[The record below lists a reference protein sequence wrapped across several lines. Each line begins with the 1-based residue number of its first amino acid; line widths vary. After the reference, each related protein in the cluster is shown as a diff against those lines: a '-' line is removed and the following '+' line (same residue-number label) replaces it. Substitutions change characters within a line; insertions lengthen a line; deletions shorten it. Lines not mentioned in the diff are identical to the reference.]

1 MHIKLISIIFS
12 IEVITIENKLDKI
25 FDEII
30 NEVTLSILE
39 TKKYFRQNNTVTK
52 EEKEVQINS

>member
-1 MHIKLISIIFS
+1 MHINQISIIFS

-39 TKKYFRQNNTVTK
+39 TKKYFRQNNIVTK